1 MRDAAVHMQ
10 QPEDTEAVSVQ
21 GILDPDGG
29 NDDVWVSQRLREFNV
44 DADDQE
50 AVIEFLGQ
58 KVEGQGIEHN
68 QLVEMFC
75 WLRGIYQ
82 EAERGKMES
91 EVKPVGPKPVGRR
104 SRWTSNPSQEG
115 INPLGV
121 EHAGPNPLD
130 VKPVGRQTRPRSALT
145 RWKSN
150 TLSNRWGW
158 NGRPF
163 HSGLENRPIRAGQIG
178 RRSGYEIQHI
188 QIKSD
193 NSAGKGLHCGV
204 KVNEL
209 SRTRWT
215 LSRWTSNP
223 SNQESEM
230 ESQQGETH
238 IRFNSTCSP
247 RMARSVS
254 KSTDNNINESIT
266 KNEAST
272 IPSSVGLCKISVVS
286 LVYIIRDLIE

>member
-91 EVKPVGPKPVGRR
+91 EGTEVK
-104 SRWTSNPSQEG
+104 
-115 INPLGV
+115 
-121 EHAGPNPLD
+121 
-130 VKPVGRQTRPRSALT
+130 
-145 RWKSN
+145 
-150 TLSNRWGW
+150 
-158 NGRPF
+158 
-163 HSGLENRPIRAGQIG
+163 
-178 RRSGYEIQHI
+178 
-188 QIKSD
+188 
-193 NSAGKGLHCGV
+193 
-204 KVNEL
+204 
-209 SRTRWT
+209 
-215 LSRWTSNP
+215 
-223 SNQESEM
+223 
-230 ESQQGETH
+230 
-238 IRFNSTCSP
+238 
-247 RMARSVS
+247 
-254 KSTDNNINESIT
+254 
-266 KNEAST
+266 
-272 IPSSVGLCKISVVS
+272 
-286 LVYIIRDLIE
+286 

>member
-1 MRDAAVHMQ
+1 MATCV
-10 QPEDTEAVSVQ
+10 
-21 GILDPDGG
+21 GG
-29 NDDVWVSQRLREFNV
+29 NLNVSGGGMDVHSIQV
-44 DADDQE
+44 DMKYN
-50 AVIEFLGQ
+50 I
-58 KVEGQGIEHN
+58 
-68 QLVEMFC
+68 
-75 WLRGIYQ
+75 
-82 EAERGKMES
+82 S
-91 EVKPVGPKPVGRR
+91 
-104 SRWTSNPSQEG
+104 
-115 INPLGV
+115 
-121 EHAGPNPLD
+121 
-130 VKPVGRQTRPRSALT
+130 
-145 RWKSN
+145 KSKA
-150 TLSNRWGW
+150 
-158 NGRPF
+158 
-163 HSGLENRPIRAGQIG
+163 II
-178 RRSGYEIQHI
+178 
-188 QIKSD
+188 
-193 NSAGKGLHCGV
+193 SAGKGLHCGV

-272 IPSSVGLCKISVVS
+272 ISSSVGLCKISVVS